1 MILCRCEGTDYYTV
15 PLKIKGVDFMKN
27 KFMLELTYR
36 LLPLVSFDEMKEIL
50 DDYSGFMVDS
60 QVNEKPKEVMKSL
73 EIPKK
78 NGFIAGV
85 LFVAFWLFF
94 VYFNMWSMTA
104 YNFPFY
110 TLAAITI
117 IFGGVGLFL
126 IYSQLSKK
134 LMFISKFSSN
144 RKSSKTVNAIFSV
157 IVIIGM
163 LSFIGWIISSFI
175 YTYEYENLANVGLFI
190 ESLYTVFSV
199 FPIVAL
205 VLFFI
210 KGSDYFFSF
219 CSSLASVTAF
229 TAIKLFLSSIS
240 SMEWYIFPYLYAI
253 LGIYILEIVIIAVL
267 YKKLKKV
274 TE

>member
-1 MILCRCEGTDYYTV
+1 
-15 PLKIKGVDFMKN
+15 MKN

-36 LLPLVSFDEMKEIL
+36 LLPLVSFSEMKEIL

-60 QVNEKPKEVMKSL
+60 QTTEKPKEVMKSL
-73 EIPKK
+73 EIPKR
-78 NGFIAGV
+78 NGFTMSV
-85 LFVAFWLFF
+85 LFVGFWLLFI
-94 VYFNMWSMTA
+94 YFNMWSTTA

-110 TLAAITI
+110 MLAALTI
-117 IFGGVGLFL
+117 ILGGAGLFL
-126 IYSQLSKK
+126 VYSQLSKK
-134 LMFISKFSSN
+134 LMFVSKFSNN
-144 RKSSKTVNAIFSV
+144 RKTSQTVNAIFST

-175 YTYEYENLANVGLFI
+175 YTYEYENLVNVGLFI
-190 ESLYTVFSV
+190 ELLYTVFSV

-240 SMEWYIFPYLYAI
+240 SMEWYIFPYLFTLLAI
-253 LGIYILEIVIIAVL
+253 FVAEIVIIAVL
-267 YKKLKKV
+267 NKKLKKV

>member
-1 MILCRCEGTDYYTV
+1 
-15 PLKIKGVDFMKN
+15 
-27 KFMLELTYR
+27 MLELTYR
-36 LLPLVSFDEMKEIL
+36 LLPLVSFSEMKDIL

-60 QVNEKPKEVMKSL
+60 QTTEKPKEVMKSL
-73 EIPKK
+73 EIPKR
-78 NGFIAGV
+78 NGFIASV
-85 LFVAFWLFF
+85 LFVGFWFFF
-94 VYFNMWSMTA
+94 VYFNMWSKTA

-110 TLAAITI
+110 TLAALTI

-144 RKSSKTVNAIFSV
+144 RKSSKTINTTFSV

-163 LSFIGWIISSFI
+163 LVFIGWIISSFI
-175 YTYEYENLANVGLFI
+175 HAYEYENLANVGLFI

-219 CSSLASVTAF
+219 CSSLISVTVF
-229 TAIKLFLSSIS
+229 TAVKLFLSTIS
-240 SMEWYIFPYLYAI
+240 SMEWYIFPYLFTLLAI
-253 LGIYILEIVIIAVL
+253 FVGKIVIITVL
-267 YKKLKKV
+267 NKKLKKV

>member
-1 MILCRCEGTDYYTV
+1 
-15 PLKIKGVDFMKN
+15 MKN

-36 LLPLVSFDEMKEIL
+36 LLPLVSFSEMKEIL

-60 QVNEKPKEVMKSL
+60 QTTEKPKEVMKSL
-73 EIPKK
+73 EIPKR
-78 NGFIAGV
+78 NGFIMSV
-85 LFVAFWLFF
+85 LFVGFWLLF
-94 VYFNMWSMTA
+94 VYFYMWSKTA
-104 YNFPFY
+104 YRYPFY
-110 TLAAITI
+110 VLAALTI
-117 IFGGVGLFL
+117 IFCGAGLFL
-126 IYSQLSKK
+126 IYSQLSMK
-134 LMFISKFSSN
+134 LTFISKFSSN
-144 RKSSKTVNAIFSV
+144 RKTSRMVNNIFSV

-163 LSFIGWIISSFI
+163 LSFTWWIISSFI

-199 FPIVAL
+199 FPIIAL

-219 CSSLASVTAF
+219 CSSLISVTVF

-240 SMEWYIFPYLYAI
+240 SMEWYIFPYLFTLLAVFFA
-253 LGIYILEIVIIAVL
+253 GIIIVAVL
-267 YKKLKKV
+267 NNKLKKV

>member
-1 MILCRCEGTDYYTV
+1 MILCRCDGTDYYTV

-36 LLPLVSFDEMKEIL
+36 LLPLVGFDEMKEIL

-219 CSSLASVTAF
+219 CSSLISVTVF

-240 SMEWYIFPYLYAI
+240 SMEWYIFPYLFTLLAI
-253 LGIYILEIVIIAVL
+253 FVAEIMIIAVL
-267 YKKLKKV
+267 NKKLKKV

>member
-1 MILCRCEGTDYYTV
+1 
-15 PLKIKGVDFMKN
+15 MKN

-36 LLPLVSFDEMKEIL
+36 LLPLVSFSEMKEIL

-60 QVNEKPKEVMKSL
+60 QKTEKPKEVMKSL
-73 EIPKK
+73 EIPKR
-78 NGFIAGV
+78 NGFIMSV
-85 LFVAFWLFF
+85 LFVGFWLLF
-94 VYFNMWSMTA
+94 VYFYMWSKTA
-104 YNFPFY
+104 YRYPFY
-110 TLAAITI
+110 VLAALVI

-134 LMFISKFSSN
+134 LMFVSKFSNN
-144 RKSSKTVNAIFSV
+144 RKTSQMVNAIFNT

-190 ESLYTVFSV
+190 ESLYTLFSV
-199 FPIVAL
+199 FPIIAL

-240 SMEWYIFPYLYAI
+240 SMEWYIFPYLFTLLAI
-253 LGIYILEIVIIAVL
+253 FVAEIVIIAVL
-267 YKKLKKV
+267 NKKLKKV

>member
-1 MILCRCEGTDYYTV
+1 MQGTDYCTV
-15 PLKIKGVDFMKN
+15 PTKNKGVGFMKN

-36 LLPLVSFDEMKEIL
+36 LLPLVSFSEMKEIL

-60 QVNEKPKEVMKSL
+60 QTTEKPKEVMKSL
-73 EIPKK
+73 EIPKR
-78 NGFIAGV
+78 NGFIMSV
-85 LFVAFWLFF
+85 LFVGFWLFF
-94 VYFNMWSMTA
+94 VYFNMWSTTA
-104 YNFPFY
+104 YRYPFY
-110 TLAAITI
+110 VLAALTI
-117 IFGGVGLFL
+117 ILGGVGLFL
-126 IYSQLSKK
+126 IYSQLSNK
-134 LMFISKFSSN
+134 LTFISKFSSN
-144 RKSSKTVNAIFSV
+144 RKTSRMVNTIFSSIV
-157 IVIIGM
+157 IVGM
-163 LSFIGWIISSFI
+163 LSFIGWIISGFI

-219 CSSLASVTAF
+219 CSSLISVTVF

-240 SMEWYIFPYLYAI
+240 SMEWYIFPYLFTLLAI
-253 LGIYILEIVIIAVL
+253 FVAEIIIVAVL
-267 YKKLKKV
+267 NNKLKKV